1 MNNNRANTDWRIRV
15 MRESRSV
22 LFLNNHEQRTVLYT
36 ENDIKESLSKA
47 RNQIQGPI
55 PFGLLLTAS
64 AIFCMKDQCQPTASV
79 SVHEQDRLIAA

>member
-1 MNNNRANTDWRIRV
+1 MNNNRANTDWNIRV
-15 MRESRSV
+15 MKESRSV

-64 AIFCMKDQCQPTASV
+64 AIFCMKDQCQQTSYV
-79 SVHEQDRLIAA
+79 SERKQDHLIAA